1 LNILSDKPEF
11 TAVENKPPVVANDEK
26 LIEGKI
32 WVDHKKIRFDPK
44 KNRDD
49 HRHHAVDAIAI
60 ALTDYNIINQLNR
73 YNAQKDAL
81 EKGIAS
87 ERPSFDEPWDN
98 FFQHAKE
105 AASKILVS
113 HHKDNTV
120 TKKVTMIIEKN
131 GKKHRSEGQAV
142 RGQLHKE
149 TVYGKRKPLQK
160 EQAFHV
166 RKPLISLKDNQLDKI
181 VDDRVKSIV
190 KYGREREKFIDE
202 QIKALKKDRTKAE
215 DEEEKR
221 IDEQIKLLEEENR
234 QLYTLPNKKG
244 DRVPIKK
251 VRVRENLGNT
261 EMLKPSENTN
271 QYVNPRNNH
280 HVMIYKDSEGRLQ
293 ESIVTL
299 WEAAERKNQGNS
311 VYQLPNDGVE
321 IVSILE
327 VNDMF
332 LLGLDKE
339 QTNDIRNLDKQIL
352 SKHLYRVQKLSSMYY
367 TFRHH
372 LSSTVSNPDEEFRI
386 QSFGHGKK

>member
-1 LNILSDKPEF
+1 
-11 TAVENKPPVVANDEK
+11 
-26 LIEGKI
+26 
-32 WVDHKKIRFDPK
+32 
-44 KNRDD
+44 
-49 HRHHAVDAIAI
+49 
-60 ALTDYNIINQLNR
+60 LNR

-87 ERPSFDEPWDN
+87 ERPNFDEPWDN
-98 FFQHAKE
+98 FFQEAKE
-105 AASKILVS
+105 AAGKILVS

-120 TKKVTMIIEKN
+120 TKKVSMIIEKN
-131 GKKHRSEGQAV
+131 GKKFRSEGQAV

-149 TVYGKRKPLQK
+149 TVYGKRTPPQK

-166 RKPLISLKDNQLDKI
+166 RKPLESLNDKQLDKI
-181 VDDRVKSIV
+181 VDDRVRSIV
-190 KYGREREKFIDE
+190 KHGREREKFITE
-202 QIKALKKDRTKAE
+202 QIKALKKERTKAG

-221 IDEQIKLLEEENR
+221 IDRQIKLLEEENR

-261 EMLKPSENTN
+261 EMLKPSESIN

-280 HVMIYKDSEGRLQ
+280 HVMIYKNHEGQLQ

-299 WEAAERKNQGNS
+299 WEAAERKNQGNP
-311 VYQLPNDGVE
+311 VYQLPNDGAE
-321 IVSILE
+321 IVSTLE

-339 QTNDIRNLDKQIL
+339 QTNDISSLDKQIL
-352 SKHLYRVQKLSSMYY
+352 NKHLYRVQKLSSLDY

-372 LSSTVSNPDEEFRI
+372 LASTVANPDEVFRI
-386 QSFGHGKK
+386 RSFGAWENLNPVKVKINQLGKIKRV